1 MQPVFPP
8 ATVEGGLSFFCHVDK
23 ARPFLYFYPNHWN
36 TLMRYVLLLLT
47 ILTAGFSVWYYQ
59 NRISPEGR
67 ELAARKTAMEQNAVA
82 LEKTVSETRK
92 KLDETQD
99 ATRTAEE
106 AVEKFQQAYLDQKRQ
121 EQQEALDAAY
131 RKSIADQQEEVAEHN
146 QKIDQL
152 RLRMN
157 RQKENS
163 KSAREELLQKRES
176 MKTLLAK
183 LADKQRS
190 LQTELGQAEREL
202 SKNREDAKAKKKFS
216 GAAPQKE
223 NIAGLQAQMNRIRAA
238 TAAINKKM
246 CLLDAALEAQEENAG
261 KQELQM
267 QKAEEKLTEEKNKA
281 LAADDQEENT
291 PPDMGDEELLAA
303 AGYREQSKP
312 VREALEKARKE
323 EEQASRAY
331 DEARAELRHS
341 SRDEVKKL
349 EKEEKDQASFR
360 KLFTGG
366 ASVAG
371 FLLLLFTVGAFRRS
385 NG

>member
-1 MQPVFPP
+1 
-8 ATVEGGLSFFCHVDK
+8 
-23 ARPFLYFYPNHWN
+23 
-36 TLMRYVLLLLT
+36 MRYVLLLLT

-59 NRISPEGR
+59 NRISPESR

-99 ATRTAEE
+99 ATQTAED

-121 EQQEALDAAY
+121 EQQDALDAAY
-131 RKSIADQQEEVAEHN
+131 KKNAAEQQEEAAAHN

-152 RLRMN
+152 RRRMN

-163 KSAREELLQKRES
+163 KSAREELLQKREGL
-176 MKTLLAK
+176 KTLLAR

-190 LQTELGQAEREL
+190 LQTELGQTEREL
-202 SKNREDAKAKKKFS
+202 SKNREDAKSKKKFS

-223 NIAGLQAQMNRIRAA
+223 NIADLQAQMNRIRAA
-238 TAAINKKM
+238 TAATNKKM
-246 CLLDAALEAQEENAG
+246 RLLDDALEAQEEHAG

-267 QKAEEKLTEEKNKA
+267 QKAEEKLTEQKNRA
-281 LAADDQEENT
+281 LADDDQEENAA
-291 PPDMGDEELLAA
+291 PDLGDDELLAT
-303 AGYREQSKP
+303 AGYREQSKA

-331 DEARAELRHS
+331 DEARAEMRHA
-341 SRDEVKKL
+341 SREEVKKL
-349 EKEEKDQASFR
+349 EKEESDQASFR

-366 ASVAG
+366 ASVVG

>member
-1 MQPVFPP
+1 
-8 ATVEGGLSFFCHVDK
+8 
-23 ARPFLYFYPNHWN
+23 
-36 TLMRYVLLLLT
+36 MRYVLLLLT

-59 NRISPEGR
+59 NRISLESR

-99 ATRTAEE
+99 ATRTAED

-121 EQQEALDAAY
+121 EQQDALDAAY
-131 RKSIADQQEEVAEHN
+131 KKNAAEQQEEAAAHN

-152 RLRMN
+152 RRRMN

-163 KSAREELLQKRES
+163 KSAREELLQKREGL
-176 MKTLLAK
+176 KTLLAR

-202 SKNREDAKAKKKFS
+202 SKNREDAKSKKKFS

-223 NIAGLQAQMNRIRAA
+223 NIADLQAQMNRIRAA
-238 TAAINKKM
+238 TAATNKKM
-246 CLLDAALEAQEENAG
+246 RLLDDALEAQEEHAG

-267 QKAEEKLTEEKNKA
+267 QKAEEKLTEQKNRA
-281 LAADDQEENT
+281 LADDDQEENAA
-291 PPDMGDEELLAA
+291 PDLGDDELLAT
-303 AGYREQSKP
+303 AGYREQSKAI
-312 VREALEKARKE
+312 REALEKARKE

-331 DEARAELRHS
+331 DEARAEMRHA
-341 SRDEVKKL
+341 SREEVKKL
-349 EKEEKDQASFR
+349 EKEESDQASFR

-366 ASVAG
+366 ASVVG

>member
-1 MQPVFPP
+1 
-8 ATVEGGLSFFCHVDK
+8 
-23 ARPFLYFYPNHWN
+23 
-36 TLMRYVLLLLT
+36 MRYVLLLLT

-59 NRISPEGR
+59 NRISPESR

-82 LEKTVSETRK
+82 VEKTVSETRK

-121 EQQEALDAAY
+121 EQQDALDAAY
-131 RKSIADQQEEVAEHN
+131 KKNAAEQQEEAAAHN

-152 RLRMN
+152 RRRMN
-157 RQKENS
+157 RQKESS
-163 KSAREELLQKRES
+163 KSAREELLQKREGL
-176 MKTLLAK
+176 KTLLAR

-202 SKNREDAKAKKKFS
+202 SKNREDAKSKKKFS

-223 NIAGLQAQMNRIRAA
+223 NIADIQAQMNRIRAA
-238 TAAINKKM
+238 TTAANKKM
-246 CLLDAALEAQEENAG
+246 RLLDDALEAQEEHAG

-267 QKAEEKLTEEKNKA
+267 QKAEEKLTEQKNRA
-281 LAADDQEENT
+281 LADDDQEENAA
-291 PPDMGDEELLAA
+291 PDLGDDELLAT
-303 AGYREQSKP
+303 AGYREQSKA

-331 DEARAELRHS
+331 DEARAEMRHA
-341 SRDEVKKL
+341 SREEVKKL
-349 EKEEKDQASFR
+349 EKEESDQASFR

-366 ASVAG
+366 ASVVG

>member
-1 MQPVFPP
+1 
-8 ATVEGGLSFFCHVDK
+8 
-23 ARPFLYFYPNHWN
+23 
-36 TLMRYVLLLLT
+36 MRYVLLLLT

-59 NRISPEGR
+59 NRISPEGK

-92 KLDETQD
+92 KLNETQD

-106 AVEKFQQAYLDQKRQ
+106 VVEKFQQAYLDQKRE
-121 EQQEALDAAY
+121 EQQDALDAAY
-131 RKSIADQQEEVAEHN
+131 KKNVAEQQEEAAAHN

-152 RLRMN
+152 RRHMN
-157 RQKENS
+157 KQKESS
-163 KSAREELLQKRES
+163 KSAREELLQKREN
-176 MKTLLAK
+176 MKTLLAR

-190 LQTELGQAEREL
+190 LQAELGQAEREL

-216 GAAPQKE
+216 GAATQKG
-223 NIAGLQAQMNRIRAA
+223 NIADLQAQMNRILAA
-238 TAAINKKM
+238 TATANKKM
-246 CLLDAALEAQEENAG
+246 QQLDTTLEAQEEKAG
-261 KQELQM
+261 QQELRM
-267 QKAEEKLTEEKNKA
+267 QKAEEKLAEQKNKA
-281 LAADDQEENT
+281 LEEEDQEET
-291 PPDMGDEELLAA
+291 AFPDLGDDDLLATTQ
-303 AGYREQSKP
+303 YREQSKT

-331 DEARAELRHS
+331 DGARAEMRHA
-341 SRDEVKKL
+341 SREEVKQL
-349 EKEEKDQASFR
+349 EKEEKDLASFR

>member
-1 MQPVFPP
+1 
-8 ATVEGGLSFFCHVDK
+8 
-23 ARPFLYFYPNHWN
+23 
-36 TLMRYVLLLLT
+36 MRYVLLLLT

-59 NRISPEGR
+59 NRISPESR

-99 ATRTAEE
+99 ATRTAED

-121 EQQEALDAAY
+121 EQQDALDAAY
-131 RKSIADQQEEVAEHN
+131 KKNVAEQQEEAAAHN

-152 RLRMN
+152 RRRMN

-163 KSAREELLQKRES
+163 KSAREELLQKRAGL
-176 MKTLLAK
+176 KTLLAR

-202 SKNREDAKAKKKFS
+202 SKNREDAKSKKKFS

-223 NIAGLQAQMNRIRAA
+223 NIADLQAQMNRIRAA
-238 TAAINKKM
+238 TAAANKKM
-246 CLLDAALEAQEENAG
+246 CLLDNALEAQEEHAG

-267 QKAEEKLTEEKNKA
+267 QKAEEKLTEQKNRA
-281 LAADDQEENT
+281 LADDDQEENAA
-291 PPDMGDEELLAA
+291 PDLGDDEFLAT
-303 AGYREQSKP
+303 AGYREQSKA

-331 DEARAELRHS
+331 DEARAEMRRA
-341 SRDEVKKL
+341 SREEVKKL
-349 EKEEKDQASFR
+349 EKEESDQASFR

-366 ASVAG
+366 ASVVG

>member
-1 MQPVFPP
+1 
-8 ATVEGGLSFFCHVDK
+8 
-23 ARPFLYFYPNHWN
+23 
-36 TLMRYVLLLLT
+36 MRYVLLLLT

-59 NRISPEGR
+59 NRISPESR

-82 LEKTVSETRK
+82 LEKTVSETRQ

-99 ATRTAEE
+99 ATRAAEE

-121 EQQEALDAAY
+121 EQQDALDAAY
-131 RKSIADQQEEVAEHN
+131 KKNVAEQQEEAAAHN

-152 RLRMN
+152 RRRMN

-163 KSAREELLQKRES
+163 KSAREELLQKREGL
-176 MKTLLAK
+176 KTLLAR

-202 SKNREDAKAKKKFS
+202 SKNREDAKSKKKFS

-223 NIAGLQAQMNRIRAA
+223 NIADLQAQMNRIRAA
-238 TAAINKKM
+238 TAATNKKM
-246 CLLDAALEAQEENAG
+246 RLLDDALEAQEEHAG

-267 QKAEEKLTEEKNKA
+267 QKAEEKLTEQKNRA
-281 LAADDQEENT
+281 LADDDQEENAA
-291 PPDMGDEELLAA
+291 PDLGDGELLAT
-303 AGYREQSKP
+303 AGYREQSKA

-331 DEARAELRHS
+331 DEARAEMRHA
-341 SRDEVKKL
+341 SREEVKKL
-349 EKEEKDQASFR
+349 EKEESDQASFR

-366 ASVAG
+366 ASVVG

>member
-1 MQPVFPP
+1 
-8 ATVEGGLSFFCHVDK
+8 
-23 ARPFLYFYPNHWN
+23 
-36 TLMRYVLLLLT
+36 MRYVLLLLT

-59 NRISPEGR
+59 NRISPESR

-121 EQQEALDAAY
+121 EQQDALDAAY
-131 RKSIADQQEEVAEHN
+131 KKNVAEQQEETAAHN

-152 RLRMN
+152 RRRMN
-157 RQKENS
+157 RQKESS
-163 KSAREELLQKRES
+163 KSAREELLQKREGL
-176 MKTLLAK
+176 KTLLAR

-190 LQTELGQAEREL
+190 LQMELGQAEREF
-202 SKNREDAKAKKKFS
+202 SKNREDAKSKKKFS

-223 NIAGLQAQMNRIRAA
+223 NIADLQAQMNRIRAA
-238 TAAINKKM
+238 TAATNKKM
-246 CLLDAALEAQEENAG
+246 RLLDDALEAQEEYAG

-267 QKAEEKLTEEKNKA
+267 QKAEEKLTEQKNRA
-281 LAADDQEENT
+281 LADDDQEENAA
-291 PPDMGDEELLAA
+291 PDLGDDELLAT
-303 AGYREQSKP
+303 AGYREQSKA

-331 DEARAELRHS
+331 DEARAEMRHA
-341 SRDEVKKL
+341 SREEVKKL
-349 EKEEKDQASFR
+349 EKEESDQASFR

-366 ASVAG
+366 ASVVG

>member
-1 MQPVFPP
+1 
-8 ATVEGGLSFFCHVDK
+8 
-23 ARPFLYFYPNHWN
+23 
-36 TLMRYVLLLLT
+36 MRYVLLLLT

-59 NRISPEGR
+59 NRISPESR

-99 ATRTAEE
+99 ATRTAED

-121 EQQEALDAAY
+121 EQQDALDAAY
-131 RKSIADQQEEVAEHN
+131 KKNVAEQQEEAAAHN

-152 RLRMN
+152 RRRMN
-157 RQKENS
+157 RQKESS
-163 KSAREELLQKRES
+163 KSVREELLQKREGL
-176 MKTLLAK
+176 KTLLAR

-202 SKNREDAKAKKKFS
+202 SKNREDAKSKKKFS

-223 NIAGLQAQMNRIRAA
+223 NIADLQAQMNRIRAA
-238 TAAINKKM
+238 TAAANKKM
-246 CLLDAALEAQEENAG
+246 RLLDDALEAQEEHAG

-267 QKAEEKLTEEKNKA
+267 QKAEEKLTEQKNRA
-281 LAADDQEENT
+281 LADDGQEENAA
-291 PPDMGDEELLAA
+291 PDLGDDELLAT
-303 AGYREQSKP
+303 AGYREQSKA

-331 DEARAELRHS
+331 DEARAEMRHA
-341 SRDEVKKL
+341 SREEVKKL
-349 EKEEKDQASFR
+349 EKEESDQASFR

-366 ASVAG
+366 ASVVG

-385 NG
+385 NS

>member
-1 MQPVFPP
+1 
-8 ATVEGGLSFFCHVDK
+8 
-23 ARPFLYFYPNHWN
+23 
-36 TLMRYVLLLLT
+36 MRYVLLLLT

-59 NRISPEGR
+59 NRISLESR

-99 ATRTAEE
+99 ATRTAED

-121 EQQEALDAAY
+121 EQQDALDAAY
-131 RKSIADQQEEVAEHN
+131 KKNAAEQQEEAAAHN

-152 RLRMN
+152 RRRMN

-163 KSAREELLQKRES
+163 KSAREELLQKREGL
-176 MKTLLAK
+176 KTLLAR

-202 SKNREDAKAKKKFS
+202 SKNREDAKSKKKFS

-223 NIAGLQAQMNRIRAA
+223 NIADLQAQMNRIRAA
-238 TAAINKKM
+238 TAATNKKM
-246 CLLDAALEAQEENAG
+246 RLLDDALEAQEEHAD

-267 QKAEEKLTEEKNKA
+267 QKAEKKLTEQKNRA
-281 LAADDQEENT
+281 LADDDQEENAA
-291 PPDMGDEELLAA
+291 PDLGDDELLAT
-303 AGYREQSKP
+303 AGYREQSKAI
-312 VREALEKARKE
+312 REALEKARKE

-331 DEARAELRHS
+331 DEARAEMRHA
-341 SRDEVKKL
+341 SREEVKKL
-349 EKEEKDQASFR
+349 EKEESDQASFR

-366 ASVAG
+366 ASVVG

>member
-1 MQPVFPP
+1 
-8 ATVEGGLSFFCHVDK
+8 
-23 ARPFLYFYPNHWN
+23 
-36 TLMRYVLLLLT
+36 MRYVLLLLT

-59 NRISPEGR
+59 NRISPESR

-99 ATRTAEE
+99 ATRTAED

-121 EQQEALDAAY
+121 EQQDALDAAY
-131 RKSIADQQEEVAEHN
+131 KKNVAEQQEEAAAHN

-152 RLRMN
+152 RRRMN

-163 KSAREELLQKRES
+163 KSAREELLQKRAGL
-176 MKTLLAK
+176 KTLLAR

-202 SKNREDAKAKKKFS
+202 SKNREDAKSKKKFS

-223 NIAGLQAQMNRIRAA
+223 NIADLQAQMNRIRAA
-238 TAAINKKM
+238 TAAANKKM
-246 CLLDAALEAQEENAG
+246 CLLDNALEAQEEHAG

-267 QKAEEKLTEEKNKA
+267 QKAEEKLTEQKNRA
-281 LAADDQEENT
+281 LADDDQEENAA
-291 PPDMGDEELLAA
+291 PDLGDDEFLAT
-303 AGYREQSKP
+303 AGYREQSKA

-331 DEARAELRHS
+331 DEARAEMRRA
-341 SRDEVKKL
+341 SREEVKKL
-349 EKEEKDQASFR
+349 EKEESDQASFR

-366 ASVAG
+366 ASVVS
-371 FLLLLFTVGAFRRS
+371 FFLLLFTVGAFRRS

>member
-1 MQPVFPP
+1 
-8 ATVEGGLSFFCHVDK
+8 
-23 ARPFLYFYPNHWN
+23 
-36 TLMRYVLLLLT
+36 MRYVLLLLT

-59 NRISPEGR
+59 NRISPESR

-99 ATRTAEE
+99 ATRTAED

-121 EQQEALDAAY
+121 EQQDALDAAY
-131 RKSIADQQEEVAEHN
+131 KKNVAEQQEEAAAHN

-152 RLRMN
+152 RRRMN
-157 RQKENS
+157 RQKESS
-163 KSAREELLQKRES
+163 KSAREELLQKREGL
-176 MKTLLAK
+176 KTLLAR

-202 SKNREDAKAKKKFS
+202 SKNREDAKSKKKFS

-223 NIAGLQAQMNRIRAA
+223 NIADLQAQMNRIRAA
-238 TAAINKKM
+238 TAAANKKM
-246 CLLDAALEAQEENAG
+246 RLLDDALEAQEEHAG

-267 QKAEEKLTEEKNKA
+267 QKAEEKLTEQKNRA
-281 LAADDQEENT
+281 LADDGQEENAA
-291 PPDMGDEELLAA
+291 PDLGDDELLAT
-303 AGYREQSKP
+303 AGYREQSKA

-331 DEARAELRHS
+331 DEARAEMRHA
-341 SRDEVKKL
+341 SREEVKKL
-349 EKEEKDQASFR
+349 EKEESDQASFR

-366 ASVAG
+366 ASVVG

>member
-1 MQPVFPP
+1 
-8 ATVEGGLSFFCHVDK
+8 
-23 ARPFLYFYPNHWN
+23 
-36 TLMRYVLLLLT
+36 MRYVLLLLT

-59 NRISPEGR
+59 NRISPESR
-67 ELAARKTAMEQNAVA
+67 ELATRKTAMEQNAVA

-121 EQQEALDAAY
+121 EQQDALDAAY
-131 RKSIADQQEEVAEHN
+131 KKNAAEQQEEAAAHN

-152 RLRMN
+152 RRRMN
-157 RQKENS
+157 RQKESS
-163 KSAREELLQKRES
+163 KSAKEELLQKREGL
-176 MKTLLAK
+176 KTLLAR

-190 LQTELGQAEREL
+190 LQMELGQAEREL
-202 SKNREDAKAKKKFS
+202 SKNREDAKSKKKFS

-223 NIAGLQAQMNRIRAA
+223 NIADLQAQMNRIRAA
-238 TAAINKKM
+238 TTAANKKM
-246 CLLDAALEAQEENAG
+246 RLLDDALEAQEEHAG

-267 QKAEEKLTEEKNKA
+267 QKAEKKLTEQKNRA
-281 LAADDQEENT
+281 LADDDQEENAA
-291 PPDMGDEELLAA
+291 PDLGDDELLAT
-303 AGYREQSKP
+303 AGYREQSKA

-331 DEARAELRHS
+331 DEARAEMRHA
-341 SRDEVKKL
+341 SREEVKKL
-349 EKEEKDQASFR
+349 EKEESDQASFR

-366 ASVAG
+366 ASVVG

>member
-1 MQPVFPP
+1 
-8 ATVEGGLSFFCHVDK
+8 
-23 ARPFLYFYPNHWN
+23 
-36 TLMRYVLLLLT
+36 MRYVLLLLT

-59 NRISPEGR
+59 NRISPESR

-99 ATRTAEE
+99 ATRTAED

-121 EQQEALDAAY
+121 EQQDALDAAY
-131 RKSIADQQEEVAEHN
+131 KKNAAEQQEEAAAHN

-152 RLRMN
+152 RRRMN

-163 KSAREELLQKRES
+163 KSAREELLQKREGL
-176 MKTLLAK
+176 KTLLAR

-202 SKNREDAKAKKKFS
+202 SKNREDAKSKKKFS

-223 NIAGLQAQMNRIRAA
+223 NIADLQAQMNRIRAA
-238 TAAINKKM
+238 TAAANKKM
-246 CLLDAALEAQEENAG
+246 RLLDDALEAQEEHAG

-267 QKAEEKLTEEKNKA
+267 QKAEEKLTEQKNRA
-281 LAADDQEENT
+281 LADDDQEENAA
-291 PPDMGDEELLAA
+291 PDLGDDELLAT
-303 AGYREQSKP
+303 AGYREQSKA

-331 DEARAELRHS
+331 DEARAEMRHA
-341 SRDEVKKL
+341 SREEVKKL
-349 EKEEKDQASFR
+349 EKEESDQASFR

-366 ASVAG
+366 ASVVG

>member
-1 MQPVFPP
+1 
-8 ATVEGGLSFFCHVDK
+8 
-23 ARPFLYFYPNHWN
+23 
-36 TLMRYVLLLLT
+36 MRYVLLLLT

-59 NRISPEGR
+59 NRISPESR

-121 EQQEALDAAY
+121 EQQDALDAAY
-131 RKSIADQQEEVAEHN
+131 KKNAAEQQEEAAAHN

-152 RLRMN
+152 RRRMN
-157 RQKENS
+157 RQKESS
-163 KSAREELLQKRES
+163 KSAREELLQKREGL
-176 MKTLLAK
+176 KTLLAR
-183 LADKQRS
+183 LANKQRS

-202 SKNREDAKAKKKFS
+202 SKNREDAKSKKKFS

-223 NIAGLQAQMNRIRAA
+223 NIADIQAQMNRIRAA
-238 TAAINKKM
+238 TTAANKKM
-246 CLLDAALEAQEENAG
+246 RLLDDALEAQEEHAG

-267 QKAEEKLTEEKNKA
+267 QKAEKKLTEQKNRA
-281 LAADDQEENT
+281 LADDDQEENAA
-291 PPDMGDEELLAA
+291 PDLGDDELLAT
-303 AGYREQSKP
+303 AGYREQSKA

-331 DEARAELRHS
+331 DEARAEMRHA
-341 SRDEVKKL
+341 SREEVKKL
-349 EKEEKDQASFR
+349 EKEESDQASFR

-366 ASVAG
+366 ASVVG

>member
-1 MQPVFPP
+1 
-8 ATVEGGLSFFCHVDK
+8 
-23 ARPFLYFYPNHWN
+23 
-36 TLMRYVLLLLT
+36 MRYVLLLLT

-59 NRISPEGR
+59 NRISPESR

-99 ATRTAEE
+99 ATRTAED

-121 EQQEALDAAY
+121 EQQDALDAAY
-131 RKSIADQQEEVAEHN
+131 KKNVAEQQEEAAAHN

-152 RLRMN
+152 RRRMN

-163 KSAREELLQKRES
+163 KSAREELLQKRAGL
-176 MKTLLAK
+176 KTLLAR

-202 SKNREDAKAKKKFS
+202 SKNREDAKSKKKFS

-223 NIAGLQAQMNRIRAA
+223 NIADLQAQMNRIRAA
-238 TAAINKKM
+238 TAAANKKM
-246 CLLDAALEAQEENAG
+246 CLLDNALEAQEEHAG

-267 QKAEEKLTEEKNKA
+267 QKAEEKLTEQKNRA
-281 LAADDQEENT
+281 LADDDQEENAA
-291 PPDMGDEELLAA
+291 PDLGDDEFLAT
-303 AGYREQSKP
+303 AGYREQSKA

-331 DEARAELRHS
+331 DEARAEMRRA
-341 SRDEVKKL
+341 SREEVKKL
-349 EKEEKDQASFR
+349 EKEESDLASFR

-366 ASVAG
+366 ASVVG
-371 FLLLLFTVGAFRRS
+371 FFLLLFTVGAFRRS